1 MSLTGSP
8 PSQGTS
14 KDDTPKKS
22 GATFLVP
29 SPLTLGNCKGGGGR
43 RTVGSLSPAC
53 LAALALFALTACAP
67 DLGDRPQIQPPGS
80 YETAK
85 SFAAPAAEWPQ
96 EDWWKI
102 YGDPQLDQ
110 LIDEALADSPD
121 LKIAAARVRAAEAMG
136 DVAEANLWPTINGQ
150 AALLETEQTRN
161 IGFPDAFKAYLPRG
175 WHHAAQIGV
184 GLDYQLDFF
193 GRNRATLAAAT
204 SAAEAAKADEA
215 EARLQ
220 ISTAVATV
228 YATLAQLSADQKVAE
243 DAVRIRKESAALVTQ
258 RFQNGLENEGQLRQA
273 EAQVSA
279 AQVEADVVERLI
291 TLTRNQ
297 LAALLG
303 KGPDRGLAIV
313 LPASNV
319 QIKSAGLPVS
329 LAVDL
334 IGRRPDIVAAKLRA
348 QAAASGIDV
357 ANANFYP
364 NVDLTGAYGL
374 KSLDAKVLFQGASA
388 FGQFGPAISLP
399 IFDYGRLTGV
409 YRGTR
414 ADYDAAVA
422 NYDRT
427 LTGALHDVADA
438 YTNRRGLEAELA
450 HARAS
455 LADSE
460 DSYRIVTVR
469 YRGGLS
475 RYTDVLTAET
485 ALLQQRRGVAD
496 LEAQAFSYDVALVRA
511 LGGGYAVKD

>member
-1 MSLTGSP
+1 MPYIIKHPL
-8 PSQGTS
+8 QGT
-14 KDDTPKKS
+14 
-22 GATFLVP
+22 
-29 SPLTLGNCKGGGGR
+29 CKGGSGR
-43 RTVGSLSPAC
+43 MTRVVLPPAC
-53 LAALALFALTACAP
+53 LAALALLSLTACAP
-67 DLGDRPQIQPPGS
+67 DLGEKPQIQPPGS
-80 YETAK
+80 YETVR
-85 SFAAPAAEWPQ
+85 SFSAPAAEWPS
-96 EDWWKI
+96 DKWWKA

-110 LIDEALADSPD
+110 LIEEALAGSPD

-161 IGFPDAFKAYLPRG
+161 LGFPDAFKAYLPRG
-175 WHHAAQIGV
+175 WHHSAQIGI

-193 GRNRATLAAAT
+193 GRNRAALAAAT
-204 SAAEAAKADEA
+204 SAAEATKADEA
-215 EARLQ
+215 SARLQ

-258 RFQNGLENEGQLRQA
+258 RFQNGLENKGPLRQA

-279 AQVEADVVERLI
+279 AQVEADVVDRLI
-291 TLTRNQ
+291 ALTRNQ

-313 LPASNV
+313 LPAPNV
-319 QIKSAGLPVS
+319 RIKSTGLPAS

-334 IGRRPDIVAAKLRA
+334 IGRRPDIVAARKRA

-409 YRGTR
+409 YRGAR
-414 ADYDAAVA
+414 ADYDAAVS

-427 LTGALHDVADA
+427 LTGALHEVADA
-438 YTNRRGLEAELA
+438 YANRRGLEAELV

-455 LADSE
+455 LAAGE
-460 DSYRIVTVR
+460 DAYRVVTAR

-475 RYTDVLTAET
+475 RYTDVLTAESML
-485 ALLQQRRGVAD
+485 LLQRRVVAD
-496 LEAQAFSYDVALVRA
+496 LEAQAFTYDVALVRA
-511 LGGGYAVKD
+511 LGGGYAVKN